1 MCRLAE
7 SWFVHGRC
15 LCPYMH
21 APAKL
26 RHIQSMLARYDNN
39 SWLYYRY
46 VESGNYTQA
55 CYDKKVEEKD
65 VNQLGNKYVKA

>member
-1 MCRLAE
+1 
-7 SWFVHGRC
+7 
-15 LCPYMH
+15 MH

-39 SWLYYRY
+39 SWLYYGY

-55 CYDKKVEEKD
+55 CYDKKVEKKMLINWETNMSRLNL
-65 VNQLGNKYVKA
+65 VLLTG